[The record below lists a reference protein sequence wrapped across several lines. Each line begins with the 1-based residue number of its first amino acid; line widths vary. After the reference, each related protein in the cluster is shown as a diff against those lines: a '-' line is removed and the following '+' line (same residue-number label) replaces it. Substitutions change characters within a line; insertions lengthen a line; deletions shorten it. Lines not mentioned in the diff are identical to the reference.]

1 MGAIRVY
8 RKAGGKTSDTAQ
20 VRRKKRGKTPFSAS
34 ETFDREID
42 AKRWIRREEQELDR
56 PGGFEDAVLRRRA
69 RTLGEVIEAYI
80 TSHGKP
86 IGRSKMQNLRA
97 IQRME
102 IADEMAES
110 LVAADF
116 SQLAMDLLIGVQPS
130 PIDPETAP
138 LTHFDLKPRKPQTVG
153 GDLSH
158 LGVMLRHTALIVRMD
173 LPPSPNS
180 KRRWSPRGT

>member
-8 RKAGGKTSDTAQ
+8 RKAGGKTSDAAQ
-20 VRRKKRGKTPFSAS
+20 VRRKKSGKTPFSAS
-34 ETFDREID
+34 ETFDREIE
-42 AKRWIRREEQELDR
+42 AKRWIRRREQELAR
-56 PGGFEDAVLRRRA
+56 PGGFEDAALRHRVRSH
-69 RTLGEVIEAYI
+69 GEVIETCIIA
-80 TSHGKP
+80 HGKP

-97 IQRME
+97 IQWME
-102 IADEMAES
+102 IAQETAEA
-110 LVAADF
+110 LAAADL
-116 SQLAMDLLIGVQPS
+116 SQSAMNLLIGVQPS

-138 LTHFDLKPRKPQTVG
+138 LTQFGLKPRKPQTVG